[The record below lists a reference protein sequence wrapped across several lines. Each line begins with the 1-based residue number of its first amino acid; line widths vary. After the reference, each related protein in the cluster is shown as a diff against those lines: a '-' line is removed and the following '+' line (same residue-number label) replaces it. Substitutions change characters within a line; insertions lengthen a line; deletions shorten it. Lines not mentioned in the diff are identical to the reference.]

1 MRLIKSFIQG
11 IMNKGLDERLIPD
24 GQYRDALNIEVSASE
39 GAGVGAVEN
48 IKGNTNVSNQTFTG
62 TGAKTIG
69 AIADEANNNIYWFV
83 TDSDFDYVLKHNEIN
98 GVTTTL
104 LKDTKGKVLKFDS
117 SYLITGVNIID
128 DLLFWTDNLNPPR
141 RLNVKKYYAPNI
153 APSFDSFYEDD
164 ISVIVKPPVNG
175 PNIELTSSAVQF
187 QENNL
192 KYKFLQ
198 FACRYKYENDEYSA
212 ISSFSSTAFLPSSFN
227 YVIGEDSFESMTN
240 SFNEVAVDYFING
253 SNPGSGWVP
262 DPRIKEVQLLFRD
275 TASTNINVI
284 ESFKIEDII
293 NDPSLGIDTNGRFT
307 NKFDNSKI
315 YTVLPPDE
323 ITRLFDNVPLKA
335 QAQELIGS
343 RIAYGN
349 YLQFY
354 DIEDASGTEIDID
367 YTLDIESIPL
377 PTTTPLPT
385 FRSDRDY
392 EIGLVYLDEYS
403 RMTTVL
409 TSPNN
414 TINIKPSD
422 SDSANDIRVSINN
435 EAPAFAKKYRIFIKQ
450 AKGDYYNIFS
460 LWYAQDGMYTWF
472 QINSSEVDKVPIG
485 SYVIIK
491 TAAGLATE
499 SNKQYKVLDVQ
510 SQPENFLDNGETQ
523 VKGVYFKLQ
532 VDDPSIFDSNNI
544 TNLPYINEGRGST
557 YDDVNGDWKSIPYIR
572 GLDFPTNGGA
582 GLINYP
588 IYYGNSN
595 SHNSIIPQHGFIP
608 DPLDQDYRLKIII
621 TSPGPNNVNRYRVDK
636 FELNSTGGGYVPMVP
651 ETDITAATQNVLA
664 SPGSTV
670 IVYSFKFPQQMLQGY
685 KVGDYWIVN
694 IHNVHG
700 TANRG
705 TLGGVLN
712 RWEYN
717 QQSPINTYHTA
728 IAQGLDFFK
737 DDQGN
742 DITGLPQAQYAL
754 PIVDRPIKA
763 GARITINV
771 SDKSTSSGSQTIHS
785 TENEFISPR
794 DYLNIEEWFWESGAY
809 KDFKQ
814 LGTPTALQ
822 SQLGTISSQFQNEL
836 GAANVFFRRGF
847 TFNNSSTSGCSQS
860 NSIYQKTFNAA
871 TGLPN
876 NPPGANSSWSQYI
889 ATAPIWMMI
898 RGTGQPDSSSNLTD
912 CVGAPRIEVF
922 FSLKQQENA
931 NVFETT
937 PIENPADIYHELSE
951 TLDIVNGAHQGNL
964 GAASN
969 QSLTSNSPAVV
980 SLNTS
985 TKPGATTFDIENSMY
1000 NAYCFGNGV
1009 EGLRIRG
1016 DFNAPTLKY
1025 SPRVS
1030 SVIEDYKQQRVEE
1043 AITYS
1048 GIYRENT
1055 GINNLN
1061 EFNLSL
1067 ANFKYLDK
1075 FFGSIQKLHARDT
1088 DIVAFQENKVSKIL
1102 YGKNLLSDS
1111 VGGGAVASIPE
1122 VLGTQIT
1129 YTGEYGISENP
1140 ESFATWGNDMYFT
1153 DSRRGAVMRLG
1164 ANGMF
1169 EISSQGM
1176 RNYFKELFITNSR
1189 TQHLGAIDPFKE
1201 RYVLG
1206 TNNTLNPPCDFKVS
1220 SRFEPNISSAAGT
1233 YQFSVASNTEWTI
1246 TWTGTGITS
1255 VNGVGASPYSGE
1267 DSEIVDVVF
1276 AANGT
1281 GANRSFTITFQAC
1294 GQSYPFTIT
1303 QSGKTRLIRKV
1314 VVVGNSVDSGL
1325 IANQKYDFTSNTTG
1339 GDIDFDGVTIL
1350 NNAFALDNSFNSFEG
1365 VDSMPV
1371 SGDTVTL
1378 KAGVTGTSTIKPFN
1392 PNFGNSL
1399 RYLVS
1404 NVEYTEEDVK
1414 TLISL
1419 STATVPAIVGSNYEG
1434 SFTFTR
1440 TTEKFLYLIYDYRN
1454 NITAPATLTS
1464 SASISGTVNS
1474 IVDYTNRRGNVTIR
1488 CTPSGVNTFYVKWN
1502 NRIVG
1507 QAINIAVL
1515 TDITFFKN
1523 ELLPGE
1529 VEVIAEGGG
1538 AFTAQAAASTLASFA
1553 IDTTD
1558 DTLTSVCAATTS
1570 PDTRYHSGA
1579 PGLPAVGDVVYNEL
1593 SGLNAYDGNNA
1604 FHRIGPAPTTDY
1616 ALINDEGGVL
1626 TIGSCSSCA
1635 EVAVPVINQ
1644 PNITLT
1650 VGDSIDLKIPVSNNP
1665 ISFTVSTTC
1674 NTYQLNGG
1682 TDGAIFT
1689 TTDCTTGATVTT
1701 TVVSNSFQEICT
1713 TTAPVLVSGTGT
1725 SSLTG
1730 TCDEES
1736 FPPGI
1741 SLDKVNGIFN
1751 GTATTSGI
1759 YTVRITATNCF
1770 GTSVIN
1776 NIVFTVNPSV
1786 TEKRFNMDTS
1796 NPETTSTLACG
1807 VTPSYTAMYHS
1818 GEGEYPVVNDFI
1830 YEMCDCNL
1838 KLYKGGYLWFITD
1851 QLTGIKNNVIRV
1863 DDTGQV
1869 VEKVVCP

>member
-1 MRLIKSFIQG
+1 MKLVRSFIQG

-48 IKGNTNVSNQTFTG
+48 IRGNTNVTNQTFTG

-83 TDSDFDYVLKHNEIN
+83 TDSDFDYVLKFNEVN
-98 GVTTTL
+98 SVTTTV
-104 LKDTKGKVLKFDS
+104 LKDTKGRVLKFNS

-141 RLNVKKYYAPNI
+141 RINVKKYYAVDGFI
-153 APSFDSFYEDD
+153 EDD
-164 ISVIVKPPVNG
+164 ISVIVKPPINA
-175 PNIELTSSAVQF
+175 PLIELNNSSTQF

-212 ISSFSSTAFLPSSFN
+212 LSSFSSTAFFPSAFN
-227 YVIGEDSFESMTN
+227 YVLGEDSFESMTN
-240 SFNEVAVDYFING
+240 TFNQVIVDYFVNG

-262 DPRIKEVQLLFRD
+262 DPRIKEIQLVFRD
-275 TASTNINVI
+275 TSSTNINII
-284 ESFKIEDII
+284 ESFKIEDIL
-293 NDPSLGIDTNGRFT
+293 NDPSLGIDANGRFT
-307 NKFDNSKI
+307 NTFDNSKI

-335 QAQELIGS
+335 RAQELIGS

-354 DIEDASGTEIDID
+354 NIEDSSGTPIDID
-367 YTLDIESIPL
+367 YDLEVDSRSVPLNPL
-377 PTTTPLPT
+377 PS

-409 TSPNN
+409 TANNN
-414 TINIKPSD
+414 TLNIDPSY
-422 SDSANDIRVSINN
+422 SDTANDIRVSINN
-435 EAPAFAKKYRIFIKQ
+435 EAPSFAKKYRIFIKQ
-450 AKGDYYNIFS
+450 AKGDYYNIFV
-460 LWYAQDGMYTWF
+460 LYYEKDGIYTWF
-472 QINSSEVDKVPIG
+472 EIDPSDVDKVPIG
-485 SYVIIK
+485 SYVILK
-491 TAAGLATE
+491 TEAGLATE

-510 SQPENFLDNGETQ
+510 SQPDDFLGGGE
-523 VKGVYFKLQ
+523 KRGLYFKLKI
-532 VDDPSIFDSNNI
+532 DDTSLFDGGDLFEGNNN
-544 TNLPYINEGRGST
+544 TSGRGSV
-557 YDDVNGDWKSIPYIR
+557 YQNVSGDWKSFPYIA
-572 GLDFPTNGGA
+572 GLDAATGGGA
-582 GLINYP
+582 GVVNYP
-588 IYYGNSN
+588 IYYGRSTT
-595 SHNSIIPQHGFIP
+595 HNTISPQFGFIP
-608 DPLDQDYRLKIII
+608 QFNNDFRLKIII
-621 TSPGPNNVNRYRVDK
+621 TPPDSSGVSRYRVDK
-636 FELNSTGGGYVPMVP
+636 FELNSTGGGYVPLKP
-651 ETDITAATQNVLA
+651 ATNITSALQEVNY
-664 SPGSTV
+664 SPTSGLV
-670 IVYSFKFPQQMLQGY
+670 IYSFTFDFTTGY

-694 IHNVHG
+694 IHEVQGSG
-700 TANRG
+700 TG
-705 TLGGVLN
+705 STLGGVKN

-717 QQSPINTYHTA
+717 QNSEERTYHTA
-728 IAQGLDFFK
+728 IVQDFDFFN

-742 DITGLPQAQYAL
+742 AITGIPQPGYP
-754 PIVDRPIKA
+754 PIIDRPIKA
-763 GARITINV
+763 GARIKINV
-771 SDKSTSSGSQTIHS
+771 EDLASTQ
-785 TENEFISPR
+785 NEFISPR
-794 DYLNIEEWFWESGAY
+794 NYLNIEEWFWESGAY

-814 LGTPTALQ
+814 LGNPTPLQ
-822 SQLGTISSQFQNEL
+822 LSLGTISSQFQNQL
-836 GAANVFFRRGF
+836 GSANVFFRRGF
-847 TFNNSSTSGCSQS
+847 SRGDASTSGCPDS
-860 NSIYQKTFNAA
+860 NRIFQKTFDPA

-876 NPPGANSSWSQYI
+876 NPPGNVSSWSEYL
-889 ATAPIWMMI
+889 ATQPIWMMI
-898 RGTGQPDSSSNLTD
+898 RGTKQPNSLNPTNCDS
-912 CVGAPRIEVF
+912 APVINVF
-922 FSLKQQENA
+922 FEIVQQENA
-931 NVFETT
+931 NVFETV
-937 PIENPADIYHELSE
+937 PSENPADIYHELSD
-951 TLDIVNGAHQGNL
+951 TFDIVNREHQGNV
-964 GAASN
+964 SN
-969 QSLTSNSPAVV
+969 QSLTSNSPAVI

-985 TKPGATTFDIENSMY
+985 TNPSASTSEIENSMY

-1030 SVIEDYKQQRVEE
+1030 SVIEDYQQQRVEE

-1088 DIVAFQENKVSKIL
+1088 DVVAFQENKVSKIL
-1102 YGKNLLSDS
+1102 YGKNLLSDA

-1164 ANGMF
+1164 LNGMF

-1176 RNYFKELFITNSR
+1176 RNYFKQLFISNSR
-1189 TQHLGAIDPFKE
+1189 TQHLGVIDPFKE
-1201 RYVLG
+1201 RYVLA
-1206 TNNTLNPPCDFKVS
+1206 TNNTANPPCNFKVVP
-1220 SRFEPNISSAAGT
+1220 RFDLVIGSQSGT
-1233 YQFSVASNTEWTI
+1233 YQFSVGSNTEWTI
-1246 TWTGTGITS
+1246 SWTGTGITS
-1255 VNGVGASPYSGE
+1255 VNGVGSPPYSGE
-1267 DSEIVDVVF
+1267 DSAIIDVVF
-1276 AANGT
+1276 STNST
-1281 GANRSFTITFQAC
+1281 GANRTFTITFQAC
-1294 GQSYPFTIT
+1294 GQSYPFTII

-1314 VVVGNSVDSGL
+1314 VVVGNSIDSGL

-1339 GDIDFDGVTIL
+1339 GDIDFDGVKL
-1350 NNAFALDNSFNSFEG
+1350 VKNSLSLDNDFNSFEG
-1365 VDSMPV
+1365 VDSMPA

-1392 PNFGNSL
+1392 PNFGNAL

-1404 NVEYTEEDVK
+1404 NVEYGEDDVK

-1419 STATVPAIVGSNYEG
+1419 SSATTPSIVGSNYEG
-1434 SFTFTR
+1434 SFTFSR

-1454 NITAPATLTS
+1454 NVTPPATLTS

-1474 IVDYTNRRGNVTIR
+1474 IVDYTNRRGNVSIR
-1488 CTPSGVNTFYVKWN
+1488 CIPSGTNSFTVKWN
-1502 NRIVG
+1502 DRIVG
-1507 QAINIAVL
+1507 QAINISVV
-1515 TDITFFKN
+1515 TDIVFFKN

-1529 VEVIAEGGG
+1529 VQVIVEGGG
-1538 AFTAQAAASTLASFA
+1538 TFTAQAGASTLASFA
-1553 IDTTD
+1553 IDTTN
-1558 DTLTSVCAATTS
+1558 DTLTSVCASTTS
-1570 PDTRYHSGA
+1570 PDTKYHSGS
-1579 PGLPAVGDVVYNEL
+1579 PGLPTVGDIVYNEL
-1593 SGLNAYDGNNA
+1593 SGLTTYDGNNS

-1616 ALINDEGGVL
+1616 AVISKEGLVLIV
-1626 TIGSCSSCA
+1626 GSCSSCS

-1665 ISFTVSTTC
+1665 ISFALSTTC
-1674 NTYQLNGG
+1674 NKYQLNGG
-1682 TDGAIFT
+1682 ANGALFT
-1689 TTDCTTGATVTT
+1689 TTDCDTGNTINT
-1701 TVVSNSFQEICT
+1701 TVNANSFQEICT
-1713 TTAPVLVSGTGT
+1713 TSVPVLVSGTGT
-1725 SSLTG
+1725 SSLLG
-1730 TCDEES
+1730 TCDDYVL
-1736 FPPGI
+1736 PTGI
-1741 SLDKVNGIFN
+1741 TFDKFN
-1751 GTATTSGI
+1751 GVFGGVATVSGT
-1759 YTVRITATNCF
+1759 YSVRLTATNCF
-1770 GTSVIN
+1770 GTSAIN
-1776 NIVFTVNPSV
+1776 TIVFTINPLV
-1786 TEKRFNMDTS
+1786 TEKRFNMDTTNAKTS
-1796 NPETTSTLACG
+1796 STLACG
-1807 VTPSYTAMYHS
+1807 VTPSYSIMYHS

-1838 KLYKGGYLWFITD
+1838 KIYKGGYLWFITD
-1851 QLTGIKNNVIRV
+1851 QLTGVKNNVIRV

>member
-1 MRLIKSFIQG
+1 MKLVRSFIQG
-11 IMNKGLDERLIPD
+11 IMNKGLDERLIPN

-48 IKGNTNVSNQTFTG
+48 IRGNTNVTNQTFTG

-83 TDSDFDYVLKHNEIN
+83 TDSDFDYVLKFNEVN
-98 GVTTTL
+98 GVTTTI
-104 LKDTKGKVLKFDS
+104 LKDAKGTVLKFNS

-141 RLNVKKYYAPNI
+141 RINVKKYYGPNI
-153 APSFDSFYEDD
+153 APSFNGFIEDD
-164 ISVIVKPPVNG
+164 ISVIVKPPVNA

-212 ISSFSSTAFLPSSFN
+212 ISSFSSTAFSPSSFN
-227 YVIGEDSFESMTN
+227 YVIGDDSFESMTN
-240 SFNEVAVDYFING
+240 SFNEVTVDYFING

-284 ESFKIEDII
+284 ESFKIEDIL

-354 DIEDASGTEIDID
+354 DIENASGTEINID

-414 TINIKPSD
+414 TINIKPSH

-435 EAPAFAKKYRIFIKQ
+435 EAPSFAKKYRIFIKQ
-450 AKGDYYNIFS
+450 AKGDYYNVFV
-460 LWYAQDGMYTWF
+460 LYYYKDGPYTWF
-472 QINSSEVDKVPIG
+472 EINQSEVDKVPIG
-485 SYVIIK
+485 SYVILK
-491 TAAGLATE
+491 TEAGVASE
-499 SNKQYKVLDVQ
+499 SNQQYKVLDVQ
-510 SQPENFLDNGETQ
+510 SQPENFLDNAPETQ
-523 VKGVYFKLQ
+523 RAGLYFKLKIDDATLFDGSDL
-532 VDDPSIFDSNNI
+532 VDYSHNTLGTNPVYASGGWIKTEPYILNYVNGLGVGINFVY
-544 TNLPYINEGRGST
+544 NLP
-557 YDDVNGDWKSIPYIR
+557 V
-572 GLDFPTNGGA
+572 
-582 GLINYP
+582 
-588 IYYGNSN
+588 YYGNSITTN
-595 SHNSIIPQHGFIP
+595 YITPNISLNNAITPTR
-608 DPLDQDYRLKIII
+608 DYRLKIII
-621 TSPGPNNVNRYRVDK
+621 DTPNGTFNTYRV
-636 FELNSTGGGYVPMVP
+636 EQLVPTINGGGYQVVQGAQN
-651 ETDITAATQNVLA
+651 ITSSNQQVILNGNV
-664 SPGSTV
+664 
-670 IVYSFKFPQQMLQGY
+670 IYNFSFPSNLGY
-685 KVGDYWIVN
+685 KVGDYWVIN
-694 IHNVHG
+694 IHSAGQDN
-700 TANRG
+700 
-705 TLGGVLN
+705 LSGVSTSWSPNHL
-712 RWEYN
+712 ESN
-717 QQSPINTYHTA
+717 QISIP
-728 IAQGLDFFK
+728 QGSLWDVNGFLTTGAVVSEPQP
-737 DDQGN
+737 DGN
-742 DITGLPQAQYAL
+742 FVVG
-754 PIVDRPIKA
+754 DRAIKA
-763 GARITINV
+763 GAKITLNINDV
-771 SDKSTSSGSQTIHS
+771 SQAWAGTFNSNRGFKSIL
-785 TENEFISPR
+785 TENVFYATR
-794 DYLNIEEWFWESGAY
+794 NYLNIEEWFWESGAY
-809 KDFKQ
+809 LSFKHKGFGQ
-814 LGTPTALQ
+814 GVVQIGTADTTKEEYG
-822 SQLGTISSQFQNEL
+822 ST
-836 GAANVFFRRGF
+836 NVFFRRGF
-847 TFNNSSTSGCSQS
+847 DRTESVLGCFSTGRISQS
-860 NSIYQKTFNAA
+860 NGTTS
-871 TGLPN
+871 
-876 NPPGANSSWSQYI
+876 PPVYSSWSEDLSRR
-889 ATAPIWMMI
+889 ATWMMI
-898 RGTGQPDSSSNLTD
+898 KGTAISRPFEND
-912 CVGAPRIEVF
+912 CNIAQSYIEVSFRIE
-922 FSLKQQENA
+922 QQENA

-980 SLNTS
+980 SLNNS

-1048 GIYRENT
+1048 GVYRENT

-1088 DIVAFQENKVSKIL
+1088 DVVAFQENKVSKIL
-1102 YGKNLLSDS
+1102 YGKNLLSDA

-1164 ANGMF
+1164 LNGMF

-1176 RNYFKELFITNSR
+1176 RNHFKQLFISNSR
-1189 TQHLGAIDPFKE
+1189 TQHLGVIDPFKE
-1201 RYVLG
+1201 RYVLA
-1206 TNNTLNPPCDFKVS
+1206 TNDTPNPPCNFKVVP
-1220 SRFEPNISSAAGT
+1220 RFEPVIGSQSGT
-1233 YQFSVASNTEWTI
+1233 YQFSVGSNTEWTI
-1246 TWTGTGITS
+1246 SWTGTGITS
-1255 VNGVGASPYSGE
+1255 VNGVGSPPYSGE
-1267 DSEIVDVVF
+1267 DSAIIDVVF
-1276 AANGT
+1276 STNST
-1281 GANRSFTITFQAC
+1281 GANRTFTITFQAC
-1294 GQSYPFTIT
+1294 GQSYPFTII

-1314 VVVGNSVDSGL
+1314 VVVGNSIDSGL

-1350 NNAFALDNSFNSFEG
+1350 DNAFALDNSFNSFEG
-1365 VDSMPV
+1365 VDSMPA

-1378 KAGVTGTSTIKPFN
+1378 KAGVTGTSEIKPFN

-1404 NVEYTEEDVK
+1404 NVDYQEEDVK

-1419 STATVPAIVGSNYEG
+1419 STATVPGVVGSNYEG
-1434 SFTFTR
+1434 SFVFNR

-1454 NITAPATLTS
+1454 NVIPPSILTS
-1464 SASISGTVNS
+1464 SASISGSVKS
-1474 IVDYTNRRGNVTIR
+1474 IVDYTNRRGNVSIR
-1488 CTPSGVNTFYVKWN
+1488 CIPSGVNSFFVKWN

-1507 QAINIAVL
+1507 QAIDVAVL

-1529 VEVIAEGGG
+1529 VEIIAEGGG
-1538 AFTAQAAASTLASFA
+1538 AFIQQAGSSTLASFD

-1558 DTLTSVCAATTS
+1558 DDLTTVCASTTS

-1593 SGLNAYDGNNA
+1593 SGLNVYNGNNS

-1616 ALINDEGGVL
+1616 ALINDEGLVL

-1650 VGDSIDLKIPVSNNP
+1650 VGDAIDLKIPVSNNP
-1665 ISFTVSTTC
+1665 ISFELSTTC
-1674 NTYQLNGG
+1674 NTYELNGG
-1682 TDGAIFT
+1682 SDGALFT
-1689 TTDCTTGATVTT
+1689 TTDCDTGNTINT
-1701 TVVSNSFQEICT
+1701 TVNANSFQEICT
-1713 TTAPVLVSGTGT
+1713 TTVPVLVSGTGT
-1725 SSLTG
+1725 SSLIG
-1730 TCDEES
+1730 TCDDYVL
-1736 FPPGI
+1736 PPGVT
-1741 SLDKVNGIFN
+1741 LDKLSGVFT

-1759 YTVRITATNCF
+1759 YTVRLTATNCF
-1770 GTSVIN
+1770 GTSAIN
-1776 NIVFTVNPSV
+1776 SIVFTINPLV
-1786 TEKRFNMDTS
+1786 TEKRFNMDTT
-1796 NPETTSTLACG
+1796 NAKTSSALACG
-1807 VTPSYTAMYHS
+1807 VTPSYSIMYHS
-1818 GEGEYPVVNDFI
+1818 GEGDYPIVNDFI

-1838 KLYKGGYLWFITD
+1838 KIYKGGYLWFITD
-1851 QLTGIKNNVIRV
+1851 QLTGVKNNVIRV
-1863 DDTGQV
+1863 DDAGQV